1 MAATSACQASG
12 TSASGS
18 ASDSTFTSTWRPLL
32 LLATA
37 ALLSACGGKDP
48 RPDPD
53 AAQLSAAEAGA
64 GAPAPTGDVAAD
76 GVRWLNFRRAQAGM
90 PALRRD
96 PQLDLAAERHAN
108 YQQLNDVVTH
118 DEDSSKAGFVAV
130 TASERLR
137 AAGFPLL
144 TTSFADGEVIAANGV
159 PDGFAAVEGLLSAIY
174 HRYVVLEP
182 MFNAVGAGAAHRNGS
197 FHWLTMNLVGI
208 KGSTGIAKGSIAVW
222 PLPSQTK
229 VRTNFFSDQE
239 TPDPVPQAD
248 EVGYPVSVHAN
259 MNTMLRVDRFTLSE
273 PDGKPVE
280 VRQLDAAGDTDTPSS
295 TAAIIPLQPLRS
307 GTTYSVSFAGRVDG
321 QAVERRWQFTT
332 R

>member
-1 MAATSACQASG
+1 MAATSACQAAG
-12 TSASGS
+12 TSVSGARFS
-18 ASDSTFTSTWRPLL
+18 PNWRRLL
-32 LLATA
+32 LIAGV
-37 ALLSACGGKDP
+37 ALLSACGGNDT
-48 RPDPD
+48 RPELD
-53 AAQLSAAEAGA
+53 ATQLSAAET
-64 GAPAPTGDVAAD
+64 GAPTATGDVAAD
-76 GVRWLNFRRAQAGM
+76 GVRWLNYRRVQAGM

-96 PQLDLAAERHAN
+96 LQLDLAAERHAN

-118 DEDSSKAGFVAV
+118 EEDGSHAGFVAA

-144 TTSFADGEVIAANGV
+144 TTSFADGEVIAATGT
-159 PDGFAAVEGLLSAIY
+159 PDGFAAVEGLLGAIY

-182 MFNAVGAGAAHRNGS
+182 MFNAVGAGAAHRAGS

-208 KGSTGIAKGSIAVW
+208 KGSTGIAKASIAVW

-239 TPDPVPQAD
+239 TPDPVPQVD

-259 MNTMLRVDRFTLSE
+259 MNTLLRVDRFTLSD

-280 VRQLDAAGDTDTPSS
+280 VRQLDAEADPDTPSS
-295 TAAIIPLQPLRS
+295 AAAIIPLQPLRG